1 LQKQNGQGFDFDGG
15 GAAAA
20 AVFRTL
26 HTVYCEFY
34 FSGVCVDHWEQKEDP
49 GYQVGG
55 AAKPRC
61 TEDAKLHRVRTG
73 RGGQLKLQAS

>member
-15 GAAAA
+15 GGAAA

-55 AAKPRC
+55 AASHAAPKTLSC
-61 TEDAKLHRVRTG
+61 TVLG
-73 RGGQLKLQAS
+73 RAGEAN